1 MLFYPVFVAVQ
12 AGLGMILINVLSS
25 GYANIKGAD
34 KPVYPRSLVSAFV
47 VRLLGNI
54 ISNLASSEI
63 SLFYPVFVAEE
74 SGLGMILINVLS
86 SGYANIKGADKPVY
100 PRSLVSAFVVRLL
113 GNIISNLA
121 SSEISLFYPVF
132 VAEQSG
138 LGMILINVL
147 SSGYANIKGADKPAH
162 PRSLVSAFAVRLIRN
177 IISNLASSEIS
188 LFYPVFVAEQSGL
201 GMILI
206 HVLLTIKPISPDSP
220 WSLAD
225 LNLPPR

>member
-1 MLFYPVFVAVQ
+1 MQFYTVFVAVQ

-34 KPVYPRSLVSAFV
+34 KSA
-47 VRLLGNI
+47 
-54 ISNLASSEI
+54 
-63 SLFYPVFVAEE
+63 
-74 SGLGMILINVLS
+74 
-86 SGYANIKGADKPVY
+86 Y

-162 PRSLVSAFAVRLIRN
+162 PRSLVSAFVVRLLGN

-201 GMILI
+201 GMIFI
-206 HVLLTIKPISPDSP
+206 YVLLTIKPISRDSL